1 MAIVPFDRSVLK
13 VNQAILMVVIVLG
26 YLVGF
31 AYHAAAYVIP
41 ALAVMML
48 AAVASPAL
56 NLPRILYVRILRPSG
71 VVRPRVVQEDPAPHR
86 FAQLL
91 GGIFLTVATIF
102 VATGL
107 LLVAWV
113 LAWIVVAAGVPELRV
128 QHLHRL
134 HPLRAA
140 RADGGAAT
148 LPCTGAMILLLAPL
162 IAVAVVTAAAL
173 VLRAQR
179 GSQQE
184 LVGSVVEPPGDAGGL
199 PSILYF
205 TGVACTI
212 CHTAQKPALRA
223 LAATDDRIAIR
234 EVDIADDPELAGR
247 YRVMSLPTTIVLDG
261 AGQVAG
267 INVGFASGDVLRR
280 QLVAAGMP
288 NATQPVG

>member
-1 MAIVPFDRSVLK
+1 
-13 VNQAILMVVIVLG
+13 
-26 YLVGF
+26 
-31 AYHAAAYVIP
+31 
-41 ALAVMML
+41 
-48 AAVASPAL
+48 
-56 NLPRILYVRILRPSG
+56 
-71 VVRPRVVQEDPAPHR
+71 
-86 FAQLL
+86 
-91 GGIFLTVATIF
+91 
-102 VATGL
+102 
-107 LLVAWV
+107 
-113 LAWIVVAAGVPELRV
+113 
-128 QHLHRL
+128 
-134 HPLRAA
+134 
-140 RADGGAAT
+140 
-148 LPCTGAMILLLAPL
+148 MILLLAPL